1 MRITKWFQPASP
13 RGAEQTVLAEVSRFL
28 GLVSDGCRQD
38 KEEGVWKKINT
49 GFLSYKPRK
58 LLKRT
63 RFKNLGWNEKALGAT
78 R

>member
-1 MRITKWFQPASP
+1 M
-13 RGAEQTVLAEVSRFL
+13 
-28 GLVSDGCRQD
+28 SDGCRQG
-38 KEEGVWKKINT
+38 KEEGVWRKINT

-63 RFKNLGWNEKALGAT
+63 RFENLGRNEKASGAT